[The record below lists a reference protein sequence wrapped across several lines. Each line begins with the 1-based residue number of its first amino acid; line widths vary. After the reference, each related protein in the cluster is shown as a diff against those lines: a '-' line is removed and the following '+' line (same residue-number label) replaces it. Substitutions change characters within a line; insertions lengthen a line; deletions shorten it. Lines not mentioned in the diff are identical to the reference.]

1 MSNMDNMQWNKLFSA
16 FFSAEEEGIEIPFEL
31 RTSVGTLERKDTQWE
46 KFGSEWK
53 NARDYHSI
61 KIRLTEQNRPVVLG
75 ALEALDAPYTLVGD
89 TAVVMAHPVE
99 GLL

>member
-1 MSNMDNMQWNKLFSA
+1 MDNMQWNKLFSA

-31 RTSVGTLERKDTQWE
+31 RTSVGTMERRDTHWE

-61 KIRLTEQNRPVVLG
+61 KIWLTEANRAVVLG
-75 ALEALDAPYTLVGD
+75 TLEALDAPHTLVGD
-89 TAVVMAHPVE
+89 TVVVMAKPVE